1 MIFQSTFKKQVC
13 FLDTLRQEFLNL
25 FSYLNHY
32 TYDKLQTTR
41 WQMKLMIIWK
51 LLKKFGDKNS
61 FLSLLISFSIAQLIN
76 CSMLLS
82 SLEVTKENNYFYFKC
97 FCATI
102 FFLNL
107 KVCSN
112 FLMSNRIN
120 LRDVIYG
127 IYNIITIYR
136 SLMFCFCS
144 THSSNFK
151 YFQLCSELSEY
162 QLIEWKIEIWKLC
175 FSILWNAVFTDVM
188 YEMFKIIRSLK

>member
-1 MIFQSTFKKQVC
+1 MLFYQTLQVKILNLLKNVSVHIINFQSTFKKQVY

-41 WQMKLMIIWK
+41 WQMKLMIICE
-51 LLKKFGDKNS
+51 LLKKFGDKNL

-102 FFLNL
+102 FFL
-107 KVCSN
+107 
-112 FLMSNRIN
+112 I
-120 LRDVIYG
+120 
-127 IYNIITIYR
+127 
-136 SLMFCFCS
+136 
-144 THSSNFK
+144 
-151 YFQLCSELSEY
+151 
-162 QLIEWKIEIWKLC
+162 
-175 FSILWNAVFTDVM
+175 
-188 YEMFKIIRSLK
+188 